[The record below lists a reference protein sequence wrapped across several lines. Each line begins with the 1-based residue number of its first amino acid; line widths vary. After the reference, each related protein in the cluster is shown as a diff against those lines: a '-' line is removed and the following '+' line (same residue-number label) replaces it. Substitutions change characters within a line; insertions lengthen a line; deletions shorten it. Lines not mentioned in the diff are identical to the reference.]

1 MLDITT
7 LSNVTVTVIVHVKM
21 YSNLHCIFYPPTA
34 LYTVLNTALYIVLH
48 TGLYTVL
55 HTALYTVLK
64 TALDIVLKTALYI
77 LLYNR
82 VDTVLHTRLAT
93 DGYLPPLNALD
104 SAGRGQAKNSAVT
117 LQG

>member
-1 MLDITT
+1 MLDITR
-7 LSNVTVTVIVHVKM
+7 LSNVTVTVIVHVKI
-21 YSNLHCIFYPPTA
+21 YSNLHCIFYHPTA

-77 LLYNR
+77 LLYNT
-82 VDTVLHTRLAT
+82 VDPVLHTRLAT

-104 SAGRGQAKNSAVT
+104 SAG
-117 LQG
+117 QGGGRPKIVQ